1 MSYKVNNALR
11 MTNAEIIRRL
21 RSVKRMLLN
30 KNQVLVYDKEI
41 FSLPLQAQDEA
52 SFYTALDHNKRLF
65 RKDVFLSEIL
75 NRPQLFDRNN
85 FSLASVQQYVQDN
98 SESICKS
105 FSVTAMLFTKYR
117 KQKDVVKHVIVCLGS
132 IYHAPRVFYRDE
144 SSGRVV
150 YQKSTEYMDL
160 Y

>member
-1 MSYKVNNALR
+1 MSYKVNNAAR

-41 FSLPLQAQDEA
+41 FSLPLQPQDEA

-75 NRPQLFDRNN
+75 NRPQLFDRSN
-85 FSLASVQQYVQDN
+85 FSLTSVQQYVQDN
-98 SESICKS
+98 SDSICKS
-105 FSVTAMLFTKYR
+105 FSVTAMLFTRYR